1 MMPEISFVAL
11 ITLFADEPRAVGF
24 VGIVMPIFRENA
36 AAIVDVGFLRGSGD
50 VVLVV
55 ADMVLVET
63 EVGHIEAA
71 SDLLIVLDF
80 REFDRIS
87 VSSSGFLLFCGSG
100 RVRVR

>member
-1 MMPEISFVAL
+1 MTWDAL
-11 ITLFADEPRAVGF
+11 NDLGNYFLMLGMAVGPPIRTDF
-24 VGIVMPIFRENA
+24 ASFICPVVGV
-36 AAIVDVGFLRGSGD
+36 LRGSGD

-63 EVGHIEAA
+63 DVGHVEAVN
-71 SDLLIVLDF
+71 DLLIVLDF